1 MHAQGRTHQLALES
15 THRFMKSPARDLFG
29 NGGAAKFLRQIFH
42 AQVIV
47 AIGQHQA
54 ALDDVL
60 QLPHVAR
67 PAMPRQG
74 AEKSWSKAPHLFVVC
89 LGKYLQEIFGKEWNI
104 LGSLAYRWH
113 MDSHHGGPE
122 MQVLADGP

>member
-1 MHAQGRTHQLALES
+1 MHAQGRTHQLALEGP
-15 THRFMKSPARDLFG
+15 HRFMKSPARDLFG
-29 NGGAAKFLRQIFH
+29 NGVAAKFLRQIFH

-74 AEKSWSKAPHLFVVC
+74 AEKPWSKAPQLFVVC
-89 LGKYLQEIFGKEWNI
+89 LDKYFQEIFGQKWNI
-104 LGSLAYRWH
+104 LGSLAYRWP
-113 MDSHHGGPE
+113 MDADHSDPE
-122 MQVLADGP
+122 I